1 MALPVKPTPL
11 AVQQIRQEA
20 NWWRRNR
27 TQAPR
32 MFREELRSAFQ
43 LVAEYPDAG
52 TLAEDIELPNVR
64 RVLLAGTQHYV
75 YYRRNESAGRIEIL
89 AVWSTSRGSPP
100 VIR

>member
-1 MALPVKPTPL
+1 
-11 AVQQIRQEA
+11 
-20 NWWRRNR
+20 
-27 TQAPR
+27 
-32 MFREELRSAFQ
+32 MFRDELLRVQ

-52 TLAEDIELPNVR
+52 TPAEDIEFHDVR

-75 YYRRNESAGRIEIL
+75 YYRLNESAGRIEIL